1 MHVRRRSP
9 STNKSWR
16 GLSALVRVASVLL
29 PCLTAAQG
37 FPGPALARKSP
48 GLAVLGRQDLP
59 ATTVR
64 VGVDVI
70 AVDVQVIDRD
80 GRPVAGLG
88 PDKFEVT
95 MDGRRRRV
103 VSAEFVA
110 SHRAGTPLAPPA
122 GPPGILPPEGG
133 SHNAYEPPSPGSASH
148 RVIVLAV
155 DCLSFSAGVSRG
167 AMEAA
172 RGFIARLPP
181 ADSVGLFAYPSG
193 PKVDPTTDHASVIHA
208 LDSIVGQR
216 ETSALSQ
223 FHLRP
228 SEIIDV
234 MAAVSA
240 GGQQS
245 SAIVDTV
252 LKRECGDPIDGAC
265 GQRLMLEITGDTLF
279 YEGQANARLGMLRS
293 LLREMGSVS
302 GRKTLVLVSG
312 GMVAS
317 DVPGGRPDLNVLG
330 TEVGKEAA
338 RANTAIYTLYIDSS
352 FLDRFSAETRT
363 ADKNLV
369 SLERDSAVLGR
380 WLEQFSG
387 AAGGA
392 LFKVL
397 TGNGESA
404 FDRILTETSSYY
416 VLGIEPAESDR
427 DGRTRE
433 IRVKANARQVTVR
446 GGRWVAVPSRGARV
460 VNEPAAAITPVPS
473 VAPAALPPAAAPSL
487 RAAPIEVKALADAFD
502 RGDYE
507 GMHRGLTQTRSLAN
521 LIRDFR
527 TSDSPWPE
535 GSHRA
540 AVFALELAVAGLRSD
555 HGESRNEGGRLLV
568 EYGTRIRQPRDA
580 NAFECSWLWTQVT
593 ALEGLFMGDSAM
605 LFVPRAVQRCPNE
618 PRLHLAYAIVSEQ
631 QWIRGGQ
638 NSSEGNDIMRR
649 YEQAMAFPETEA
661 EARLRAAWFLYR
673 TGKIDRALALCDG
686 PVGLS
691 TDRHVRYLRELVR
704 GQVLRAANRSDDAV
718 SAFRAALTIWPGAQS
733 ATVALMTLLVNRGE
747 HQEAA
752 ALAEAAETATDDQ
765 FDPWW
770 TYWLGDYRA
779 YPAIIAGLRGLGR

>member
-1 MHVRRRSP
+1 MQDLRLAVRSP
-9 STNKSWR
+9 
-16 GLSALVRVASVLL
+16 ALAIAACVLL
-29 PCLTAAQG
+29 FCLTD
-37 FPGPALARKSP
+37 GPALAARKIP
-48 GLAVLGRQDLP
+48 GRAIVGRQDQP

-80 GRPVAGLG
+80 GMPIADLS

-110 SHRAGTPLAPPA
+110 SHRARPGP
-122 GPPGILPPEGG
+122 PPGILPPEGG
-133 SHNAYEPPSPGSASH
+133 SPNVNEPPSPGSASH

-172 RGFIARLPP
+172 RRFITRLPP

-193 PKVDPTTDHASVIHA
+193 PKLDPTTDHASIIHA

-228 SEIIDV
+228 SEIV
-234 MAAVSA
+234 ELMAAVSA
-240 GGQQS
+240 GGGPGG
-245 SAIVDTV
+245 AMVDAV
-252 LKRECGDPIDGAC
+252 LKRECGDPIEGSCSA
-265 GQRLMLEITGDTLF
+265 RLMQEIAGDTLF

-293 LLREMGSVS
+293 LLREMGSVP

-317 DVPGGRPDLNVLG
+317 DIPGGRPDVSVLG

-338 RANTAIYTLYIDSS
+338 RANTAIYTLYFDSG
-352 FLDRFSAETRT
+352 FLDRFSADTRA

-397 TGNGESA
+397 TGSGESA

-433 IRVKANARQVTVR
+433 IRIKANARQATVR
-446 GGRWVAVPSRGARV
+446 GGRWVAVPARGPRAG
-460 VNEPAAAITPVPS
+460 NEPATAIAPVPS
-473 VAPAALPPAAAPSL
+473 EAPAVLPPAAAPS
-487 RAAPIEVKALADAFD
+487 RPAAPAEVKALADAFD
-502 RGDYE
+502 RGDYA
-507 GMHRGLTQTRSLAN
+507 GMHKGLAQTRSLPN

-568 EYGTRIRQPRDA
+568 EYSTRIRQPGDA
-580 NAFECSWLWTQVT
+580 DAFECAWLWTQVT
-593 ALEGLFMGDSAM
+593 ALEGLFMADNAM

-638 NSSEGNDIMRR
+638 NASEENDIVGR
-649 YEQAMAFPETEA
+649 YEHAMAFPETEA

-673 TGKIDRALALCDG
+673 MGKIDRALAFCEG
-686 PVGLS
+686 PVGL
-691 TDRHVRYLRELVR
+691 TADRQVRYLRELVR
-704 GQVLRAANRSDDAV
+704 GQILRAANRSDDAV
-718 SAFRAALTIWPGAQS
+718 SAFRAAITIWPTAQS
-733 ATVALMTLLVNRGE
+733 ATVALMTSLVNRGE

-752 ALAEAAETATDDQ
+752 ALAEAVETAPDDQ

-779 YPAIIAGLRGLGR
+779 YPTIIARLRELGR